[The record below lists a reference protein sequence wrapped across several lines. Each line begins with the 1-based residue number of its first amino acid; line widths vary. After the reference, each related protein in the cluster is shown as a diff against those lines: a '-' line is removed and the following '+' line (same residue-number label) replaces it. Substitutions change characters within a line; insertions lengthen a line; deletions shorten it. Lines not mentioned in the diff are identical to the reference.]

1 MRREKHNV
9 SDRSEQKSG
18 FPSQRRR
25 RCQIYGP
32 KQEADEILG
41 WCLGLI
47 RSGVE
52 CSWSV
57 LTPCRVCLAAE
68 GVAVR
73 HLTQLWT
80 LCYLSHRANFTQ
92 KTRKMCMIWGH
103 FRFLALYFDFGDCC
117 WTWAI
122 ITMVKCNSALIFP
135 VWHKQND
142 VNQNSCALASFSLTD
157 WGGMYLWP
165 QIVLWW

>member
-41 WCLGLI
+41 WCLGLTG
-47 RSGVE
+47 SGVE

-57 LTPCRVCLAAE
+57 LTPRRVCLAAE

-73 HLTQLWT
+73 HITQL
-80 LCYLSHRANFTQ
+80 
-92 KTRKMCMIWGH
+92 
-103 FRFLALYFDFGDCC
+103 
-117 WTWAI
+117 
-122 ITMVKCNSALIFP
+122 
-135 VWHKQND
+135 
-142 VNQNSCALASFSLTD
+142 
-157 WGGMYLWP
+157 
-165 QIVLWW
+165 

>member
-25 RCQIYGP
+25 HCQIYGP

-47 RSGVE
+47 GSGVE

-57 LTPCRVCLAAE
+57 LTPRRVCLAAE

-80 LCYLSHRANFTQ
+80 LSYLSHRRSQFHTQ
-92 KTRKMCMIWGH
+92 DEGDNVCDSGSLQVFSFW
-103 FRFLALYFDFGDCC
+103 FDFRDSC
-117 WTWAI
+117 WI
-122 ITMVKCNSALIFP
+122 ITDSLMSFRAHLC
-135 VWHKQND
+135 
-142 VNQNSCALASFSLTD
+142 CLAQTK
-157 WGGMYLWP
+157 WLWNKTH
-165 QIVLWW
+165 